1 MCVSNN
7 CFLDAIPH
15 ESTVVSEEACIRS
28 ISDIDWKW
36 VSDLKTFQLTVKK
49 KPTSFQENRFRPMV
63 H

>member
-36 VSDLKTFQLTVKK
+36 VSDLKTFQLTV
-49 KPTSFQENRFRPMV
+49 
-63 H
+63 